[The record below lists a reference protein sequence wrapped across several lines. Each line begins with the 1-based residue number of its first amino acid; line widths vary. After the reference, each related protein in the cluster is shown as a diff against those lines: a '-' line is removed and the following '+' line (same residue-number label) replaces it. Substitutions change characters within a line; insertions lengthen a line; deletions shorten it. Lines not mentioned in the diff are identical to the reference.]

1 MSQVHHFIWRILN
14 DEQFRQLALADTNA
28 ALGQFQLSATE
39 QSSLHR
45 LCLRLNADEDQMA
58 QMFGLARYWSPW

>member
-1 MSQVHHFIWRILN
+1 LSQVHHFIWKLLN

-45 LCLRLNADEDQMA
+45 LCLRLSAFEGPKMQ
-58 QMFGLARYWSPW
+58 FGLARYWSPW